1 MITKIKSTLEN
12 DTEKIREILEEIGC
26 LKIKLIKDNFKFA
39 NDDEGSFSG
48 NGNSLNIHS
57 LSYCSYSRNIRG
69 DILTLVAYKRNTEL
83 GGAIKWLADFLGLD
97 WEYREKKPVT
107 LPFSGFFMN
116 FEKVQ
121 EENYNYETYDER
133 VVRRYEDCGL
143 SLYWI
148 NDGISATTQE
158 HFRIGYDT
166 YSNRIAIPWFDEIGR
181 CIGVQGRLDRE
192 EEEWECKYLPLI
204 NFYKSNTLYGLNLAY
219 KDIQN
224 KNQIIICESEKS
236 VMKAYQMGYTN
247 VVCVGCHSLSLR
259 QIKLIKSLAVN
270 VVLAYDSDIPLEES
284 VKQAKELIIYN
295 PFFSNEVY
303 VLDMDGLQEKSCIF
317 DLSKEIVD
325 EAFENRLIYIED
337 IK

>member
-1 MITKIKSTLEN
+1 MDNT
-12 DTEKIREILEEIGC
+12 DKIRDILEEIGC

-148 NDGISATTQE
+148 KDGISATTQE
-158 HFRIGYDT
+158 HFRIGYDV

-224 KNQIIICESEKS
+224 KNQIIIVESEKS

-284 VKQAKELIIYN
+284 IKQAKELIIFN

-317 DLSKEIVD
+317 DLNKEIVD
-325 EAFENRLIYIED
+325 EVFENRLIYIED
-337 IK
+337 VK

>member
-121 EENYNYETYDER
+121 EENYNYETYDDS

-148 NDGISATTQE
+148 KDGISATTQE
-158 HFRIGYDT
+158 HFRIGYDV

-224 KNQIIICESEKS
+224 KNQIIIVESEKS

-284 VKQAKELIIYN
+284 IKQAKELIIFN

-317 DLSKEIVD
+317 DLNKEIVD
-325 EAFENRLIYIED
+325 EAFGNRLIYIED

>member
-1 MITKIKSTLEN
+1 MITKIKESLMDNT
-12 DTEKIREILEEIGC
+12 DKIRDILEEIGC

-97 WEYREKKPVT
+97 WEYREKKPIT

-133 VVRRYEDCGL
+133 VVRRYEDCGV

-148 NDGISATTQE
+148 RDGISATTQE

-284 VKQAKELIIYN
+284 IKQAKELIISN

>member
-97 WEYREKKPVT
+97 WEYKEKKPVT
-107 LPFSGFFMN
+107 LPFNAFFLD

-148 NDGISATTQE
+148 KDGISATTQE
-158 HFRIGYDT
+158 HFRIGYDV

-224 KNQIIICESEKS
+224 KNQIIIAESEKS

-284 VKQAKELIIYN
+284 IKQAKELIISN

>member
-1 MITKIKSTLEN
+1 
-12 DTEKIREILEEIGC
+12 
-26 LKIKLIKDNFKFA
+26 
-39 NDDEGSFSG
+39 
-48 NGNSLNIHS
+48 
-57 LSYCSYSRNIRG
+57 
-69 DILTLVAYKRNTEL
+69 
-83 GGAIKWLADFLGLD
+83 
-97 WEYREKKPVT
+97 
-107 LPFSGFFMN
+107 MN

-121 EENYNYETYDER
+121 EENYNYETYDDS

-224 KNQIIICESEKS
+224 KNQIIIAESEKS

-284 VKQAKELIIYN
+284 IKQAKELIIFN

-317 DLSKEIVD
+317 DLDKEIVD

>member
-1 MITKIKSTLEN
+1 MITKIKESLI
-12 DTEKIREILEEIGC
+12 DDVDKIREILEEIGC

-69 DILTLVAYKRNTEL
+69 DILTLVAYKKNTEL

-107 LPFSGFFMN
+107 LPFSGFFIN

-121 EENYNYETYDER
+121 EENYNYETYDDS

-148 NDGISATTQE
+148 RDGISATTQE
-158 HFRIGYDT
+158 HFRIGYDA

-284 VKQAKELIIYN
+284 IKQAKELIIFN

>member
-224 KNQIIICESEKS
+224 KNQIIIAESEKS

-284 VKQAKELIIYN
+284 IKQAKELIIFN

-303 VLDMDGLQEKSCIF
+303 VLDMSGLQEKSCIF

>member
-224 KNQIIICESEKS
+224 KNQIIIVESEKS

-284 VKQAKELIIYN
+284 IKQAKELIIFN

-317 DLSKEIVD
+317 DLNKEIVD

-337 IK
+337 AK

>member
-158 HFRIGYDT
+158 HFRIGYDV

-224 KNQIIICESEKS
+224 KNQIIIAESEKS

-284 VKQAKELIIYN
+284 IKQAKELIISN

>member
-224 KNQIIICESEKS
+224 KNQIIIVESEKS

-284 VKQAKELIIYN
+284 IKQAKELIIFN

-317 DLSKEIVD
+317 DLNKEIVD

-337 IK
+337 VK

>member
-1 MITKIKSTLEN
+1 MITRIKESLMDNT
-12 DTEKIREILEEIGC
+12 DKIRDILEEIGC

-148 NDGISATTQE
+148 RDGISATTQE

-224 KNQIIICESEKS
+224 KNQIIIAESEKS

-284 VKQAKELIIYN
+284 IKQAKELIISN

>member
-1 MITKIKSTLEN
+1 MITKIKESLMDN
-12 DTEKIREILEEIGC
+12 ADKIRDILEEIGC

-148 NDGISATTQE
+148 RDGISATTQE

-284 VKQAKELIIYN
+284 IKQAKELIISN

-303 VLDMDGLQEKSCIF
+303 VLDMSGLQEKSCIF
-317 DLSKEIVD
+317 DLSKEIVN
-325 EAFENRLIYIED
+325 EAFENRLIYIE
-337 IK
+337 

>member
-1 MITKIKSTLEN
+1 MDNT
-12 DTEKIREILEEIGC
+12 DKIRDILEEIGC

-148 NDGISATTQE
+148 RDGISATTQE

-192 EEEWECKYLPLI
+192 EEEWECKYLPLV

-270 VVLAYDSDIPLEES
+270 VVLAYDSDIPLEECI
-284 VKQAKELIIYN
+284 KQAKELIISN

-303 VLDMDGLQEKSCIF
+303 VLDMEGLQEKSCIF
-317 DLSKEIVD
+317 DLNKEIVD
-325 EAFENRLIYIED
+325 EAFENKLIYIED

>member
-158 HFRIGYDT
+158 HFRIGYDA

-219 KDIQN
+219 KNIQN
-224 KNQIIICESEKS
+224 KNQIIIVESEKS

-284 VKQAKELIIYN
+284 IKQAKELIIFN

-317 DLSKEIVD
+317 DLNKEIVD

-337 IK
+337 AK

>member
-1 MITKIKSTLEN
+1 MITRIKESLMDNT
-12 DTEKIREILEEIGC
+12 DKIRDILEEIGC

-97 WEYREKKPVT
+97 WEYKEKKPVT
-107 LPFSGFFMN
+107 LPFNAFFLD

-148 NDGISATTQE
+148 KDGISATTQE
-158 HFRIGYDT
+158 HFRIGYDV

-224 KNQIIICESEKS
+224 KNQIIIAESEKS

-284 VKQAKELIIYN
+284 IKQAKELIIFN
-295 PFFSNEVY
+295 PFFQNEVY
-303 VLDMDGLQEKSCIF
+303 VLDMEGLQEKSCIF

>member
-1 MITKIKSTLEN
+1 MITKIKESLI
-12 DTEKIREILEEIGC
+12 DDIDKIRNILEEIGC
-26 LKIKLIKDNFKFA
+26 LKIKLVKDSFKFA

-116 FEKVQ
+116 FEKTQ

-148 NDGISATTQE
+148 RDGISATTQE

-224 KNQIIICESEKS
+224 KNQIIIAESEKS

-284 VKQAKELIIYN
+284 IKQAKELIISN

>member
-1 MITKIKSTLEN
+1 MITKIKESLI
-12 DTEKIREILEEIGC
+12 DDIDKIRNILEEIGC

-148 NDGISATTQE
+148 RDGISATTQE

-224 KNQIIICESEKS
+224 KNQIIIAESEKS

-284 VKQAKELIIYN
+284 IKQAKELIISN
-295 PFFSNEVY
+295 TFFSNEVY

>member
-1 MITKIKSTLEN
+1 MDN
-12 DTEKIREILEEIGC
+12 ADKIRDILEEIGC

-148 NDGISATTQE
+148 RDGISATTQE

-284 VKQAKELIIYN
+284 IKQAKELIISN

>member
-1 MITKIKSTLEN
+1 MITRIKESLMDNT
-12 DTEKIREILEEIGC
+12 DKIRDILEEIGC

-97 WEYREKKPVT
+97 WEYKEKKPVT
-107 LPFSGFFMN
+107 LPFNAFFLD

-148 NDGISATTQE
+148 KDGISATTQE
-158 HFRIGYDT
+158 HFRIGYDV

>member
-148 NDGISATTQE
+148 RDGISATTQE

-224 KNQIIICESEKS
+224 KNQIIIAESEKS

-284 VKQAKELIIYN
+284 IKQAKELIISN

>member
-1 MITKIKSTLEN
+1 MITKIKESLI
-12 DTEKIREILEEIGC
+12 DDIDKIRNILEEIGC
-26 LKIKLIKDNFKFA
+26 LKIKLVKDNFKFA

-97 WEYREKKPVT
+97 WEYREKKPIT
-107 LPFSGFFMN
+107 LPFNAFFLD

-148 NDGISATTQE
+148 KDGISATTQE
-158 HFRIGYDT
+158 HFRIGYDA

-192 EEEWECKYLPLI
+192 EEELECKYLPLI

-224 KNQIIICESEKS
+224 KNQIIIAESEKS

-284 VKQAKELIIYN
+284 IKQAKELIISN

>member
-1 MITKIKSTLEN
+1 MITRIKESLMDNT
-12 DTEKIREILEEIGC
+12 DKIRDILEEIGC

-148 NDGISATTQE
+148 RDGISATTQE

-224 KNQIIICESEKS
+224 KNQIIIAESEKS
-236 VMKAYQMGYTN
+236 VMKAYQMGYMN

-284 VKQAKELIIYN
+284 IKQAKELIISN